1 MSRIARVVVD
11 VTGVDKPFDYLIPD
25 ELASTVVVGARVRV
39 PLHQREVPG
48 WVSAVLDSQHSDVD
62 ASRLLAIK
70 KVTSIGPT
78 SEVVALVEWAA
89 IRWASRRRPF
99 LVSASPDR
107 RVPRLVAPRY
117 SSRSTTSVDG
127 PVQRLLG
134 VGGGVVQCGPASSHA
149 EVLASASST
158 GPIIVVAP
166 TVVQARRLAAESRR
180 MGLTTAVY
188 PDEWVSA
195 ASGVDVVVGAR
206 SAVWASVPALSCIVV
221 IDEHDDTLQEE
232 RSPTWHA
239 RDVAIER
246 ARRADV
252 PCLLVSPVPTL
263 NARQWAGGRIAL
275 TADAAHWPAVR
286 IIDRNSD
293 ERWASSL
300 VTSPLIE
307 LLRDDRKRV
316 VCVLNVKGRARA
328 LACDSC
334 RGVARC
340 EACGAAVAQP
350 DEHQLVCSRCAAA
363 RPIVCSS
370 CGSQKLRSIR
380 IGISRLRDELEAA
393 AGRRVQEISPT
404 TTSIDPRASVFVGTE
419 AVLHRIDRADAVVFL
434 DIDAELLAPRF
445 RASEQALD
453 LLAHGARLVV
463 RGGELVV
470 QTAVPQHEVLA
481 GLVAGD
487 LTAHVAAET
496 ERRRRLNLPPFGA
509 LAEVSGKGTAE
520 VVDQLSQSLLVQVA
534 MGDERA
540 LVRAQS
546 WEALSEALAAIDRPK
561 ERVRIAVDPARV

>member
-1 MSRIARVVVD
+1 
-11 VTGVDKPFDYLIPD
+11 
-25 ELASTVVVGARVRV
+25 
-39 PLHQREVPG
+39 
-48 WVSAVLDSQHSDVD
+48 
-62 ASRLLAIK
+62 
-70 KVTSIGPT
+70 
-78 SEVVALVEWAA
+78 
-89 IRWASRRRPF
+89 
-99 LVSASPDR
+99 
-107 RVPRLVAPRY
+107 
-117 SSRSTTSVDG
+117 
-127 PVQRLLG
+127 
-134 VGGGVVQCGPASSHA
+134 
-149 EVLASASST
+149 
-158 GPIIVVAP
+158 
-166 TVVQARRLAAESRR
+166 
-180 MGLTTAVY
+180 
-188 PDEWVSA
+188 
-195 ASGVDVVVGAR
+195 
-206 SAVWASVPALSCIVV
+206 
-221 IDEHDDTLQEE
+221 
-232 RSPTWHA
+232 
-239 RDVAIER
+239 
-246 ARRADV
+246 
-252 PCLLVSPVPTL
+252 LVSPVPTL

-275 TADAAHWPAVR
+275 TDDAAHWPAVR

-334 RGVARC
+334 RSVARC

-404 TTSIDPRASVFVGTE
+404 TTSINPLASVFVGTE

-453 LLAHGARLVV
+453 LLAHGARLVA
-463 RGGELVV
+463 RGGELIV
-470 QTAVPQHEVLA
+470 QTAVPQHQVLA

-496 ERRRRLNLPPFGA
+496 ERRRKLNLPPFGA